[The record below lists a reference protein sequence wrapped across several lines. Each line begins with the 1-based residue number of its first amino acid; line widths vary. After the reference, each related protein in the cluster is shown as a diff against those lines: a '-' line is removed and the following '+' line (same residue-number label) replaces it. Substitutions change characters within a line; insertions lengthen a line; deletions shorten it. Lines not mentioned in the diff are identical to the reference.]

1 MNYKKTI
8 KKIREFEELYKNY
21 SQEEILKAVYGIRS
35 SRNLDNKKNLDKI
48 LPQAFALCVVAS
60 TRVLNMMHFDV
71 QLMGGIILH
80 EGKIAEMKTGEG
92 KTLVA
97 TCPVFLNALSGRGV
111 HVVTV
116 NDYLAKRDC
125 EQMGKVYSYLG
136 LTAGC
141 IYSNMPFEE
150 RKKAY
155 ECDITYGTNSEFGFD
170 YLRDNMQKTESL
182 MVQRELNYAIVDE
195 VDSILI
201 DDSKTPLIISGGVKD
216 SSDLFENIDK
226 VIKSLKKTT
235 NYNPDATKLE
245 QLMMENYVPDGDYI
259 VEGKTKEVILTD
271 SGIKKIEKAFNT
283 SLSDESSL
291 LSHYVTQSLKAN
303 YIMVKDIDYI
313 VKDEKIVIIDGSTGR
328 LMESRK
334 FSDNLH
340 QAIEAKEGVK
350 ISEENKTL
358 ATVSYQNYFRM
369 YKKLSGMTGT
379 AFTDKYEFK
388 TIYNLDVVQVPTNKP
403 IIRVDAEDLLFSTR
417 QEKYT
422 NILCKIKECY
432 RKGQPILIGTPSV
445 EESEI
450 MHNFLMSASIK
461 HNVLNAKNHEREA
474 EIIAQ
479 AGRFNAV
486 TIATNM
492 AGRGTDILLGGNSD
506 FLIKTIEKN
515 EELTDEEKNEKIIYL
530 KKSLQEEKRAVI
542 EAGGLAVLGVERFD
556 NRRIDDQLRGRSG
569 RQGDPGFSQFFL
581 STEDKMFKNFGNS
594 IRNSKLDFSHTSA
607 INNKFIRNTQKMI
620 ENLNYSMRKNTL
632 DYDDVNDSQRKQIYN
647 IRREIISIS
656 DEELFKIYEKY
667 KEDVIELMIK
677 DDIDLNVFF
686 RTDEKIEKNHDS
698 ICSYI
703 NKLNNENIENL
714 KTYDNNISKMIRF
727 IMINT
732 IDNNWI
738 KYINLIISLKETV
751 NITVMGS
758 LKPIQ
763 LYKME
768 SIKLFNELI
777 LDIKKEV
784 IRSVAL
790 TRVEPKN
797 VIEIKL

>member
-1 MNYKKTI
+1 MSYKRI
-8 KKIREFEELYKNY
+8 ISKIRKYESVY
-21 SQEEILKAVYGIRS
+21 SEYTHGEILEKVS
-35 SRNLDNKKNLDKI
+35 ELKKSTNLNKI

-60 TRVLNMMHFDV
+60 TRVLKMTHFDV
-71 QLMGGIILH
+71 QLIGGIILH

-97 TCPVFLNALSGRGV
+97 TCPVFLNALTGKGV
-111 HVVTV
+111 HVITV
-116 NDYLAKRDC
+116 NDYLAKRDS

-136 LTAGC
+136 LTTGC

-170 YLRDNMQKTESL
+170 YLRDNMQKTKQML
-182 MVQRELNYAIVDE
+182 VQRELNYAIIDE

-201 DDSKTPLIISGGVKD
+201 DDSKTPLIISGGAKD

-226 VIKSLKKTT
+226 AVKSLKRTT

-245 QLMMENYVPDGDYI
+245 QMMEEYTPDGDYI
-259 VEGKTKEVILTD
+259 VINKTKEVILTD
-271 SGIKKIEKAFNT
+271 SGIKKIEKIFGT
-283 SLSDESSL
+283 SLSDETNL
-291 LSHYVTQSLKAN
+291 LSHYITQSLKAN
-303 YIMVKDIDYI
+303 YIMAKDIDYI
-313 VKDEKIVIIDGSTGR
+313 VKDDKIVIIDDSTGR

-358 ATVSYQNYFRM
+358 ATVTYQNFFRM
-369 YKKLSGMTGT
+369 YHKISGMTGT
-379 AFTDKYEFK
+379 AYTDKYEFK
-388 TIYNLDVVQVPTNKP
+388 TIYNLYVVQVPTNKP
-403 IIRVDAEDLLFSTR
+403 VIRIDKEDLLFSTKI
-417 QEKYT
+417 EKYN
-422 NILCKIKECY
+422 NILIKIKECY
-432 RKGQPILIGTPSV
+432 RNGQPILIGTPSV

-450 MHNFLMSASIK
+450 MHDFLLKCGIK
-461 HNVLNAKNHEREA
+461 HNVLNAKNHEKEA

-479 AGRFNAV
+479 AGRYNAV

-492 AGRGTDILLGGNSD
+492 AGRGTDILLGGNID
-506 FLIKTIEKN
+506 FLLKTIDNN
-515 EELTDEEKNEKIIYL
+515 EELSEEERNKKRQIMINSL
-530 KKSLQEEKRAVI
+530 KEEREAVI
-542 EAGGLAVLGVERFD
+542 NAGGLAVIGVERFD
-556 NRRIDDQLRGRSG
+556 NRRIDDQLRGRAG

-594 IRNSKLDFSHTSA
+594 IKNSNLDFSHTST
-607 INNKFIRNTQKMI
+607 INNKFIRNTQKMM
-620 ENLNYSMRKNTL
+620 ENLNYSARKNTL

-647 IRREIISIS
+647 IRKEIMFIS
-656 DEELFKIYEKY
+656 DDEIMKLYEKY
-667 KEDVIELMIK
+667 KDEIIKLMIK
-677 DDIDLNVFF
+677 DDIDLNIFF
-686 RTDEKIEKNHDS
+686 RTETNIEKTYNGIND
-698 ICSYI
+698 YI
-703 NKLNNENIENL
+703 NSINEENIKNL
-714 KTYDNNISKMIRF
+714 TTYDNTITNMMRF
-727 IMINT
+727 IMIDT
-732 IDNNWI
+732 IDRNWI

-777 LDIKKEV
+777 LDVKKDI
-784 IRSVAL
+784 IRSISL
-790 TRVEPKN
+790 TKIEPKH
-797 VIEIKL
+797 VIEIKLD